1 MFRTII
7 ILFHD
12 NAYLIKSKDVKI
24 IKLKGSNPHT
34 KNKLERQEPISFFF
48 FFNPLNL
55 VGKVS
60 EPEGV
65 PSSLVRR

>member
-48 FFNPLNL
+48 FFQSSKPS
-55 VGKVS
+55 GKS
-60 EPEGV
+60 K
-65 PSSLVRR
+65 

>member
-7 ILFHD
+7 ILFQD
-12 NAYLIKSKDVKI
+12 NVYLIKSKDLKI
-24 IKLKGSNPHT
+24 IKLKGSNPHKKKT
-34 KNKLERQEPISFFF
+34 RTSGTNFFF

-65 PSSLVRR
+65 PSSVRR